1 MIFGVLE
8 GLEGDSAVCTV
19 TVLGMILICNVS
31 IFSNALTIASYV
43 CMCVCVC
50 LCVCVCVCVFFL
62 IRFIA
67 RPITVVILQACY
79 Y

>member
-31 IFSNALTIASYV
+31 IVSNALTIAS
-43 CMCVCVC
+43 CS
-50 LCVCVCVCVFFL
+50 
-62 IRFIA
+62 A
-67 RPITVVILQACY
+67 
-79 Y
+79 